1 MKHRKS
7 IYRERNSSAMRW
19 IALERAFSAVLRL
32 ASTEMQLTLGNHLYD
47 HISISNHQH
56 FVNVNTYNY
65 KKINIFESYGNKDIC
80 IDYCVLLCCF
90 RILDNINSFI
100 CLIFI
105 V

>member
-32 ASTEMQLTLGNHLYD
+32 ASTEMQLTLGNHLCD

-56 FVNVNTYNY
+56 SVNVNTCNY